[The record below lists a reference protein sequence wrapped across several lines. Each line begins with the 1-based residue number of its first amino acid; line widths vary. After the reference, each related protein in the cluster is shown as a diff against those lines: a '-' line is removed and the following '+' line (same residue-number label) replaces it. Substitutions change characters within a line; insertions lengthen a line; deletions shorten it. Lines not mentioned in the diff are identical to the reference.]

1 MDILS
6 GSKLTLSQFKKSD
19 ITEEYISWLNN
30 PDVVRYSNQRFVKH
44 DKLSCNK
51 YLKSFKNS
59 DNLFFAIKTKD
70 TEETIGTIT
79 VYVNSNHGTAEVGIL
94 IGKIDQ
100 WGQGYGQDAW
110 NTTLDWLVNRDDIR
124 KITAGT
130 LSCNKSMIHIIEKSG
145 MKIEGIR
152 NFQEIVEEKV
162 EDIYLFSYIKN

>member
-1 MDILS
+1 MYILS
-6 GSKLTLSQFKKSD
+6 GSKLILSQFKKND

-44 DKLSCNK
+44 NKLSCNK
-51 YLKSFKNS
+51 YLESFNNS

-79 VYVNSNHGTAEVGIL
+79 VYVNNNHGVAEVGIL
-94 IGKIDQ
+94 IGKIEQ
-100 WGQGYGQDAW
+100 WGKGYGQDAW
-110 NTTLDWLVNRDDIR
+110 NTTIDWLVTREDIR

-152 NFQEIVEEKV
+152 NFHEIVDEKV
-162 EDIYLFSYIKN
+162 EDIFLFSYIKN